1 MWHRG
6 LSCSLPCGIFLDQGL
21 NSSLLDWQVVSLPL
35 RHQGKLPPP
44 PAPVTIAKHK
54 CPPTISAGASSS
66 PSLSQEV
73 GNLTTGISPHFVQLA
88 VRGHFTQMLPA
99 SVQWRCNLSIFGFF
113 SIVHYFLISYGPYQK
128 DLL

>member
-1 MWHRG
+1 MRDLPGSGIELKSPG
-6 LSCSLPCGIFLDQGL
+6 LAGGFFSTETP
-21 NSSLLDWQVVSLPL
+21 
-35 RHQGKLPPP
+35 GKAPHP
-44 PAPVTIAKHK
+44 PAPVTITKHK
-54 CPPTISAGASSS
+54 CPPTPAGASSS
-66 PSLSQEV
+66 PSLPQEV

-88 VRGHFTQMLPA
+88 AQGHFTQMLPA